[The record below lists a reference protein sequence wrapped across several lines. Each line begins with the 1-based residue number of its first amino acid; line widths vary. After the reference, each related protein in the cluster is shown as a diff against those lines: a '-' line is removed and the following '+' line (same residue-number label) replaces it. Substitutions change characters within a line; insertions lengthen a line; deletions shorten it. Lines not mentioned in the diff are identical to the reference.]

1 MKSKAKKNK
10 TSIVSLRLPT
20 SVIDAYKD
28 SSKRSG
34 VSLNKHLSSILIR
47 KEMNERLKTLT
58 PEESD
63 FIDKI
68 WFWDWLIENLGRQNV
83 EAMMNLTKHLGNL
96 DNQKSQP

>member
-1 MKSKAKKNK
+1 
-10 TSIVSLRLPT
+10 
-20 SVIDAYKD
+20 
-28 SSKRSG
+28 
-34 VSLNKHLSSILIR
+34 
-47 KEMNERLKTLT
+47 MNERLKTLT